1 MKTKIMS
8 QKFAA
13 IAVTIAIAGSL
24 VAGCGSSTGISESDS
39 SSSDISALASS
50 DDSSESSSVE
60 SSSTAES
67 TANEE
72 SSAVATTL
80 ATEDQLVEPDIDKTE
95 ALDTTERPQYNGYVT
110 NRAGEQLQIVF
121 FGDSQFDNFRDTSG
135 VVYQIMQYCEANVY
149 NCAIGGSSASYD
161 KNDNTSTDSWNSLSG
176 VGMSM
181 VATGALN
188 PSYLADYTA
197 YGPVTDCNFENTDV
211 FVIEYG
217 VNDYLAKHPLHGGTD
232 TDPYSYHGAIDLI
245 VSNLKNKYPNA
256 LYIVCTPTYAFFNGK
271 HIGNLTGDGNILS
284 NGYATLSDYAGTA
297 KNAADKLQVCYF
309 DAYNTMGMDASTQ
322 DVYLLDGIH
331 MNDSARHK
339 YANMLAGII
348 LRQIGYSMV
357 KEGTDLDSFDF
368 STLTR

>member
-1 MKTKIMS
+1 MKTRIVSKKIT
-8 QKFAA
+8 AV
-13 IAVTIAIAGSL
+13 AVTIAIAGTL
-24 VAGCGSSTGISESDS
+24 IAGCGSNSTGS
-39 SSSDISALASS
+39 SSSSESAASSSASS
-50 DDSSESSSVE
+50 DSTDEAPTSE

-67 TANEE
+67 VINDE
-72 SSAVATTL
+72 SSSEATTL
-80 ATEDQLVEPDIDKTE
+80 ASDEQLVEPDVEKTE

-271 HIGNLTGDGNILS
+271 NIGNLTGDGNILS